1 MLTGK
6 VMLLAHERLMAFNV
20 VSNSLKRGSISCQEA
35 RGVIDLLNKEFHEE
49 LTNLGVDFHMS
60 HAMASL
66 DQTNTRVNDTVS
78 SFVAQC
84 VE

>member
-6 VMLLAHERLMAFNV
+6 VMLLAQERLMAFNV
-20 VSNSLKRGSISCQEA
+20 VSSTLKRGSISCQEA
-35 RGVIDLLNKEFHEE
+35 RDVINILNKEFHEE

-66 DQTNTRVNDTVS
+66 DQTNAKVNDIVS

-84 VE
+84 GE

>member
-6 VMLLAHERLMAFNV
+6 VMMLAQERLMAFNA
-20 VSNSLKRGSISCQEA
+20 VSSSLKRGSISCQEA
-35 RGVIDLLNKEFHEE
+35 RDVINILNKEFHEE

-66 DQTNTRVNDTVS
+66 DQTNAKVNDIVS

-84 VE
+84 GE

>member
-6 VMLLAHERLMAFNV
+6 VMLLAQERLMAFNV

-35 RGVIDLLNKEFHEE
+35 RDIIEILNKEFHEE

-60 HAMASL
+60 HVMASL
-66 DQTNTRVNDTVS
+66 DQTNAKVNDIVS

>member
-1 MLTGK
+1 
-6 VMLLAHERLMAFNV
+6 MLLAQERLMAFNV

-35 RGVIDLLNKEFHEE
+35 RDAINILNKEFHEE

-66 DQTNTRVNDTVS
+66 ENTNTKVNDIVS

-84 VE
+84 GE

>member
-1 MLTGK
+1 M
-6 VMLLAHERLMAFNV
+6 

-35 RGVIDLLNKEFHEE
+35 RDTIEILNKEFHEE

-66 DQTNTRVNDTVS
+66 ENTNTKVNDIVS

-84 VE
+84 GE

>member
-1 MLTGK
+1 
-6 VMLLAHERLMAFNV
+6 MAFNA
-20 VSNSLKRGSISCQEA
+20 VSNSLKRGSISCQEV
-35 RGVIDLLNKEFHEE
+35 RDVIDILNKEFHEE

-66 DQTNTRVNDTVS
+66 ENTNAKVNDVVS

-84 VE
+84 GE